1 MEQNFAA
8 SLNAKKGPGFGEGRK
23 HAVGG
28 HMFGLHH
35 GMMSYLYHVLK
46 VQKNVMILN
55 MPII

>member
-35 GMMSYLYHVLK
+35 GMMSYNYYINREL
-46 VQKNVMILN
+46 
-55 MPII
+55 PRFFTEF